1 MPSIGEADTYL
12 SILELSTILMVILLN
27 PLLNFL
33 ETNMFGLTS
42 LFKLNDLSV
51 IMLTETIELIVVLA
65 ALFAIGIAIF

>member
-1 MPSIGEADTYL
+1 
-12 SILELSTILMVILLN
+12 
-27 PLLNFL
+27 
-33 ETNMFGLTS
+33 MFGLTS